1 MVPEQTLFALLQND
15 LKRVHFA
22 AFQELKDTLRDKDA
36 KVEKLLLKRFSL
48 RERRFRVSQASGLLP
63 KSAIRSTLAAA
74 LSGGG
79 GTSGMK
85 ALQLRDLVDACLEW

>member
-1 MVPEQTLFALLQND
+1 MTIFLIHLWGGN
-15 LKRVHFA
+15 R
-22 AFQELKDTLRDKDA
+22 LRII
-36 KVEKLLLKRFSL
+36 
-48 RERRFRVSQASGLLP
+48 SQASGLLP